1 MELVITILPYSCSTM
16 YFCAALE
23 QRKLPLRCTSS
34 TLSQSSSLI
43 LNERLSRNSPALLT
57 RMSIRPK
64 RWAISSNAF
73 STCCALDT
81 SQAMAIAS
89 DPAAS
94 TASTV
99 SFQASADRSKTAT
112 FAPSCAS
119 RMASAAPMPRAA
131 PVTTA
136 VRPSSLKVHLSRL
149 LTLPSTP
156 KEGVVF
162 VTCQLIVNEMH
173 LCVQNRYIHLWM
185 HYLLAL
191 CRDRI
196 RLEVGC
202 LSAGSHSRLWE
213 EAPPAGGR
221 GSLSLRPDVDTAVYI
236 DRLACNVVTVFYK
249 VADSPGDLFWF
260 SEAAQGHLFAELLL
274 GFLGDVGDHI
284 GLYESGAD
292 GVDGD
297 SEAGQFLGCRLGE
310 AEQPGLGRRVVGLS
324 YVAGLSDEGAHVD
337 DLAPALVRH
346 VRQRRVYRVEGAVE
360 IYLDDLVP
368 VVYP

>member
-99 SFQASADRSKTAT
+99 SWQASADRSRTAT

-131 PVTTA
+131 PVTTT
-136 VRPSSLKVHLSRL
+136 VRPSSLKGSPLSVGN
-149 LTLPSTP
+149 TTIHTP
-156 KEGVVF
+156 EGVVF

-196 RLEVGC
+196 RLGVGC

-221 GSLSLRPDVDTAVYI
+221 GSSL
-236 DRLACNVVTVFYK
+236 VT
-249 VADSPGDLFWF
+249 S
-260 SEAAQGHLFAELLL
+260 
-274 GFLGDVGDHI
+274 
-284 GLYESGAD
+284 
-292 GVDGD
+292 
-297 SEAGQFLGCRLGE
+297 
-310 AEQPGLGRRVVGLS
+310 
-324 YVAGLSDEGAHVD
+324 
-337 DLAPALVRH
+337 
-346 VRQRRVYRVEGAVE
+346 
-360 IYLDDLVP
+360 
-368 VVYP
+368 